1 MMEWNGGMDWT
12 GMVEWNGMKCGKQ
25 QSTRCMRKYSY
36 TIFCPHSMPMMN
48 QRTAVIYQILHVR
61 QLLKFSGYWER
72 EMGLGDWS
80 TPLCPGHEVTAGIN
94 VIASYFT
101 PVGSTVK

>member
-25 QSTRCMRKYSY
+25 QSTRCMRKWYIYSY

-48 QRTAVIYQILHVR
+48 QRTAVIYQILHKSQFTHVK
-61 QLLKFSGYWER
+61 QLLAIV
-72 EMGLGDWS
+72 
-80 TPLCPGHEVTAGIN
+80 CPKILKIMAVD
-94 VIASYFT
+94 V
-101 PVGSTVK
+101 P